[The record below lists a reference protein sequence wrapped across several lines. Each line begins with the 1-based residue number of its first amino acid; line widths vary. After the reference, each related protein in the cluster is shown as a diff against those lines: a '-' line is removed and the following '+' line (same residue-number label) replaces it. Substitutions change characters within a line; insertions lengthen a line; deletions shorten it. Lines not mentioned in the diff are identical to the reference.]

1 MNIIKEIK
9 HRIIEFKFRCKGVE
23 LHLAKG
29 CRFKHCK
36 LRNKGKGNKI
46 FIGEGAC
53 IDNCQ
58 FTLLGSDSTIKIGN
72 SAHICNMEFHMEHKN
87 NEIIIGERVGIARNV
102 QLAACEGTK
111 ITIGDETIIAHETS
125 IRTTDSHS
133 ILDAEGRRINHAQD
147 IFIGNHVWVGF
158 GVLILKGSRIAD
170 NNILAAKSIISQKA
184 PYEENIILA
193 GSPAKKLKENINWD
207 FHLK

>member
-1 MNIIKEIK
+1 MNIIKEIRR
-9 HRIIEFKFRCKGVE
+9 RITEFKFRCKGVE
-23 LHLAKG
+23 LHLGKNS
-29 CRFKHCK
+29 RLKHCK

-53 IDNCQ
+53 IDDSQ
-58 FTLLGSDSTIKIGN
+58 FTLLGSDSTIRIDDN
-72 SAHICNMEFHMEHKN
+72 AHFSKMEFHMEHKN
-87 NEIIIGERVGIARNV
+87 NEITIGKRVGIARNV

-158 GVLILKGSRIAD
+158 GVLILKGSRIAN